1 MADILLDVTGL
12 RAGYGRIPILHGA
25 DLTVRTGEC
34 LGILG
39 HNGMGKT
46 TLLRTIAG
54 QLPVTGGTIRLRGAD
69 IGRLSAA
76 RRARMGLSLIP
87 QGRQIFAQLSVME
100 NLEVGASHAD
110 RREASRIIEE
120 VIEDLPRLKPI
131 LTRPGGVLSGGEQ
144 QILALARC
152 LCTRPALMLMDE
164 PTEGIQPSIIEE
176 IRDTLARLAKARGLS
191 VLLVEQNL
199 DFLLGL
205 ADRIQI
211 IQRGELTHAVAA
223 GAFRESGLAVEFD
236 LQAAGY

>member
-1 MADILLDVTGL
+1 MAETFLEISDL
-12 RAGYGRIPILHGA
+12 RAGYGRIPILHGVS
-25 DLTVRTGEC
+25 LEMREGEC

-54 QLPVTGGTIRLRGAD
+54 HIPVTAGKIVFRGRDLTRVTPA
-69 IGRLSAA
+69 S
-76 RRARMGLSLIP
+76 RARAGLGLIP
-87 QGRQIFAQLSVME
+87 QGRQIFPQLSVLE
-100 NLEVGASHAD
+100 NLAVGASHAPTA
-110 RREASRIIEE
+110 EARAIVQE

-131 LTRPGGVLSGGEQ
+131 LTRAGGVLSGGEQ

-152 LCTRPALMLMDE
+152 LCARPRLMLMDE

-176 IRDTLARLAKARGLS
+176 IRDTLRRLAGARGLS

-199 DFLLGL
+199 DFMLGL

-211 IQRGELTHAVAA
+211 IQRGELTHAVPAPE
-223 GAFRESGLAVEFD
+223 FRTSGLAHEFD

>member
-1 MADILLDVTGL
+1 MAETLLDIAGL

-25 DLTVRTGEC
+25 DLSLRTGEC

-54 QLPVTGGTIRLRGAD
+54 HLPVTGGTLRFRGQGIA
-69 IGRLSAA
+69 RQSAA
-76 RRARMGLSLIP
+76 RRARLGLGLIP

-100 NLEVGASHAD
+100 NLEVGASHAT
-110 RREASRIIEE
+110 RREAALIVEE
-120 VIEDLPRLKPI
+120 VVEDLPRLKPI
-131 LTRPGGVLSGGEQ
+131 LNRPGGVLSGGEQ

-152 LCTRPALMLMDE
+152 LCARPALMLMDE

-176 IRDTLARLAKARGLS
+176 IRETLSRLARARGLS

-205 ADRIQI
+205 ADRVQI
-211 IQRGELTHAVAA
+211 IRRGELTHAVPAA
-223 GAFRESGLAVEFD
+223 AFRDSGLADEFD